1 MTENYASSDL
11 VREAPRAKLVGGVAN
26 RVNIGRKLGYTDSQ
40 IQQLLCVELQ
50 KIRSDLLT
58 GKLKIHN

>member
-1 MTENYASSDL
+1 MAGNPTARDF
-11 VREAPRAKLVGGVAN
+11 VREAPRTKLVGGIAS

-40 IQQLLCVELQ
+40 IQQLLCAELQ
-50 KIRSDLLT
+50 KIRSDLLA

>member
-1 MTENYASSDL
+1 MAKNPSASDF
-11 VREAPRAKLVGGVAN
+11 VRKVPRAKLVGGVAN

-40 IQQLLCVELQ
+40 IQKLLCAELQ

>member
-1 MTENYASSDL
+1 MAGNPTASDF
-11 VREAPRAKLVGGVAN
+11 VREVPRAKLVGGVAN

-40 IQQLLCVELQ
+40 IQKLLCAELQ

>member
-1 MTENYASSDL
+1 MAGNPTGSDL
-11 VREAPRAKLVGGVAN
+11 VREAPGAKLVGGVAN
-26 RVNIGRKLGYTDSQ
+26 RVNIGRKLGYSDSQ
-40 IQQLLCVELQ
+40 IQQLLCAELQ

>member
-1 MTENYASSDL
+1 MAGNPTGSDL
-11 VREAPRAKLVGGVAN
+11 VREASRTKLVGGVAN
-26 RVNIGRKLGYTDSQ
+26 RVNIGRKLGLQ
-40 IQQLLCVELQ
+40 IAKFNKYCVPSCK

>member
-1 MTENYASSDL
+1 MAGNPTASDL

-40 IQQLLCVELQ
+40 IQQLLCAELQ
-50 KIRSDLLT
+50 K
-58 GKLKIHN
+58 K

>member
-1 MTENYASSDL
+1 MAGNPTASDL

-40 IQQLLCVELQ
+40 IQKLICKELQ
-50 KIRSDLLT
+50 IIREELLK
-58 GKLKIHN
+58 GLLKVHS